1 MKKQDSSAEK
11 KQLSTESSS
20 KGHRKPKVSIPFEK
34 TLSDME
40 VTANEGWDLSD
51 FDKNLI
57 DWTDSQFFG
66 QTEYQNKYFVV
77 NSQVTPW
84 RQMRQ
89 VVMEIQTR
97 LNALQKVTIQYKRTL
112 NDIERTKSEMAEEE
126 NNEPKKR
133 SGLIKILLFSFGG
146 LALIGLGLGAGFLV
160 FGSTQPDPSEEIE
173 QIIERKMEEADAKK
187 IAEEE
192 ATKGDSKVA
201 KETPEVE
208 TFVTTY
214 FEFPGTFTT
223 NLMNSRRF
231 LQVGLGVSTQYDDT
245 VMGNVEAHQLA
256 LRSEILNTMSEFSEA
271 DVQGKTGREAL
282 AIALRDSI
290 NLKLVDLEDFGGIQ
304 EVHFTSFVLQ

>member
-1 MKKQDSSAEK
+1 
-11 KQLSTESSS
+11 
-20 KGHRKPKVSIPFEK
+20 
-34 TLSDME
+34 
-40 VTANEGWDLSD
+40 
-51 FDKNLI
+51 
-57 DWTDSQFFG
+57 
-66 QTEYQNKYFVV
+66 
-77 NSQVTPW
+77 
-84 RQMRQ
+84 
-89 VVMEIQTR
+89 
-97 LNALQKVTIQYKRTL
+97 
-112 NDIERTKSEMAEEE
+112 MADEE

-133 SGLIKILLFSFGG
+133 SGLVKILLFAFGG
-146 LALIGLGLGAGFLV
+146 IALIGIGLGGGFLL
-160 FGSTQPDPSEEIE
+160 FGGAQPDPSEEIE
-173 QIIERKMEEADAKK
+173 QIIERKMEEADAQKT
-187 IAEEE
+187 AEEE
-192 ATKGDSKVA
+192 AAKGDSKVA
-201 KETPEVE
+201 KETPDVE

-245 VMGNVEAHQLA
+245 VMGNVEGHQLA